1 MKTEI
6 NYSIRVLITI
16 SSLQSLGYRLKM
28 RGKYFI
34 FFPYYW
40 ELVPLNLE
48 KAIAH
53 KNIERRSNRKDDI

>member
-6 NYSIRVLITI
+6 SFSIRVLII
-16 SSLQSLGYRLKM
+16 RSSLRSLGYRLMKQ
-28 RGKYFI
+28 GKYFI

-40 ELVPLNLE
+40 ELIPVKLE

-53 KNIERRSNRKDDI
+53 KNIGMRSHKKDDI